1 MLDFSFGFFLP
12 QEVFNYRIK
21 MECLNKLDKVIQ
33 IYPIDDV
40 DLWRENNNSLQTI
53 DFKMETAIKSIKVS
67 LELGGDISTGYIKEI
82 SIHQIYQ
89 QPEGL
94 NL

>member
-1 MLDFSFGFFLP
+1 
-12 QEVFNYRIK
+12 
-21 MECLNKLDKVIQ
+21 
-33 IYPIDDV
+33 
-40 DLWRENNNSLQTI
+40 
-53 DFKMETAIKSIKVS
+53 METAIKSIKVS